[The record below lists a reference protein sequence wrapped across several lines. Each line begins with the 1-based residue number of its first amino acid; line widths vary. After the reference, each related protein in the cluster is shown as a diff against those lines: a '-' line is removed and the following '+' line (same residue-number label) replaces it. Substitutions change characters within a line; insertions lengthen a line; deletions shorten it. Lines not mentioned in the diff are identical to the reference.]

1 LVEIIKDLFVNLV
14 IIIAALT
21 LGNLIVRDRVP
32 NVTKKNEVAFAILCG
47 ILGCLLMIYS
57 VKVSP
62 SVIVDYRCIP
72 IVIMGIYCSI
82 TAATITALV
91 IGAFRIAYTGISM
104 ISITAVI
111 IAISMGLLCG
121 FIGKLKIS
129 IKAKWILSFFAVSLV
144 TGVGF
149 FLVINDLK
157 ILNDILP
164 VYYIGLLIVSTVTY
178 YIKTYNLKSNDIYHS
193 IKRDSNIDF
202 LTGLHNVRYFDKSF
216 NISITDANKKH
227 QSISLL
233 FIDVDFFKKVND
245 VYGHLN
251 GDKVLKE
258 ISEILL
264 KLSRENDVVT
274 RKGGEEF
281 TVLLSNCS
289 LKEAK
294 QVAERIRSE
303 IENYSFI
310 SLNKETIK
318 ITVSIGVSAF
328 PETTK
333 NAEDLTEQADIA
345 LYKAKRD
352 GRNRVCVANE
362 V

>member
-1 LVEIIKDLFVNLV
+1 MIGIVKDLFVNLV

-21 LGNLIVRDRVP
+21 LGNLIVRDKISEI
-32 NVTKKNEVAFAILCG
+32 TKKHEIAFALLCG
-47 ILGCLLMIYS
+47 FLGCLLMIYG
-57 VKVSP
+57 VKISP

-72 IVIMGIYCSI
+72 IIIMGIYCSI
-82 TAATITALV
+82 TAATTTALL
-91 IGAFRIAYTGISM
+91 IGVFRVFYTGISTTT
-104 ISITAVI
+104 ITAFIV
-111 IAISMGLLCG
+111 ALSMGILCG
-121 FIGKLKIS
+121 FIGKLKIK
-129 IKAKWILSFFAVSLV
+129 IKAKWILSVFTISIVTGIGFCLV
-144 TGVGF
+144 T
-149 FLVINDLK
+149 NDFEL
-157 ILNDILP
+157 IIGILP
-164 VYYIGLLIVSTVTY
+164 AYYIGLLIVSIVTY
-178 YIKTYNLKSNDIYHS
+178 FIKTYNLISNEIYHS
-193 IKRDSNIDF
+193 IKRGSNIDF
-202 LTGLHNVRYFDKSF
+202 LTGLHNVRHFDKSL
-216 NISITDANKKH
+216 NISIANANKKD
-227 QSISLL
+227 QPLSLL

-258 ISEILL
+258 ISEILI

-294 QVAERIRSE
+294 QVSERIRSE

-333 NAEDLTEQADIA
+333 NAESLTEQADIA

-352 GRNRVCVANE
+352 GRNRVCAANK